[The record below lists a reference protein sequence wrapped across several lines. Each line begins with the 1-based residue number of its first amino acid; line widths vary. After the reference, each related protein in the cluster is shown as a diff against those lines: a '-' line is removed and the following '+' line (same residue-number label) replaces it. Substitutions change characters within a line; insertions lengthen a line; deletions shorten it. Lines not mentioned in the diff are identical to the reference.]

1 MSRNKLHGVLTA
13 EDLKLYHSLP
23 YEERPKLI
31 FDGDQ
36 TIAADH
42 INPYLFDAPDIL
54 IERRPQPLCDVPRM
68 IYGNKPVD
76 GGNLIIEA
84 NELEDFLRREPR
96 AKKFIRRLIGGE
108 EFINNL
114 PRYCLWLVD
123 ATPNE
128 IRSMPGVYKRVEA
141 VRQMRLVSRNADTRK
156 LADRPHLF
164 RDTNVFDHYIA
175 VPRVSSERRKYI
187 PIGFLTAEVIVG
199 DSMSVVPNATLYH
212 FGILTSSVHMAWMRR
227 VCGRLKSDYR
237 YSGTVV
243 YNNFIWCEPTAEQR
257 QSIEH
262 SAQKILDAR
271 AKYPDSS
278 LADLYDEVT
287 MPRGLRAAHQENDNA
302 VLDAYNFDRDW
313 EEAEIVSRLMEMYS
327 DLAGTSNDF

>member
-54 IERRPQPLCDVPRM
+54 IDRRSQPLCDVPRM

-84 NELEDFLRREPR
+84 NELDDFLRREPR

-141 VRQMRLVSRNADTRK
+141 VRAFRLASKKAATRDD
-156 LADRPHLF
+156 AETPWLF
-164 RDTNVFDHYIA
+164 QIIGQPSSNFIA
-175 VPRVSSERRKYI
+175 IPRTTSDRRKYI
-187 PIGFLTAEVIVG
+187 PMGFLSPDVIVT
-199 DSMSVVPNATLYH
+199 DVQCLPDATLYH

-227 VCGRLKSDYR
+227 VCGRLGTGYR

-243 YNNFIWCEPTAEQR
+243 YNNFIWCTPTEQQR
-257 QSIEH
+257 RKIE
-262 SAQKILDAR
+262 STAQKILDAR

-287 MPRGLRAAHQENDNA
+287 MPKELRAAHFDNDNA
-302 VLDAYNFDRDW
+302 VLDAYDFDRDW
-313 EEAEIVSRLMEMYS
+313 EESEIVSQLMEMYS
-327 DLAGTSNDF
+327 DLTETMNC